1 MPLPKSKE
9 QGMNPVNKRRLK
21 LALRAIALLGLFGL
35 FVIFVFVLKVLG
47 EVPLERLEK
56 VASEMDAARGQNEIY
71 LAGQSVVEGGSVV
84 HRSDL
89 SLYALFSREDAVLRG
104 QIDQSAHAEFGPD
117 EDLELPPF
125 YRNNCPTIYCYQKR
139 IPFELI
145 PSPFWKGLIGIED
158 ARFLDH
164 AGVDLRSI
172 ARALVKDVIE
182 MRFVQGGSTVTQQL
196 VKNLFLS
203 NEKTIVR
210 KIKEVIV
217 ALYVEYK
224 YPKENILEAYFNEF
238 EWGALQ
244 GIKIKGLYSASLFY
258 FGKRPWEITPYEA
271 SILIGLLKGPYY
283 YRPLGRLDRLVS
295 RTEVVTKKLIE
306 LGLYTES
313 ELAPWTQAQWESF
326 QKRLQE
332 NEIQRPYYS
341 AWWLSRTSQGSAL
354 SAFEKLVLHRQVY
367 KVLKTYDQKEADL
380 AAKIVIGP
388 TPSEEGEEFVYYSK
402 FERNQHDAIYS
413 ERHQVGSTL
422 KPIAYGIYLSQ
433 GSMITDEVETRPFTL
448 KLKSGSWSPRE
459 SHKNIPAKM
468 TIAEALRDSL
478 NRPVIKLAEQY
489 GFDVIEEEMKA
500 YFGHLQTPLAEY
512 PAQLLGAIECTPSE
526 LFSAYQ
532 KFVSRACSSEAAPE
546 RSILLDVLA
555 DPETTTVRRR
565 VSRRMGEM
573 RFFGKTGTSN
583 NGQDNWFVGY
593 DGAKLAVIWVGNEGP
608 RGQSDLK
615 LYGSSTAF
623 EIYQGWL
630 EYRGRRI
637 NELQCAI
644 EQNDLG
650 K

>member
-9 QGMNPVNKRRLK
+9 QGMNPVNKRRLT
-21 LALRAIALLGLFGL
+21 LALRAMTLLGLFGL
-35 FVIFVFVLKVLG
+35 FVVFVFVLKVLG
-47 EVPLERLEK
+47 EVPLERLDK
-56 VASEMDAARGQNEIY
+56 VANELDAAKGQNEIY
-71 LAGQSVVEGGSVV
+71 LSGESIVEGGSIV

-89 SLYALFSREDAVLRG
+89 ALYALFAKEDRSLRT
-104 QIDQSAHAEFGPD
+104 QINENTSSEFAPD
-117 EDLELPPF
+117 ADLELPPF

-172 ARALVKDVIE
+172 ARALVRDVIE

-258 FGKRPWEITPYEA
+258 FAKRPWEITPYEA

-283 YRPLGRLDRLVS
+283 YRPLGRLDRLIS

-306 LGLYTES
+306 LGLYTAE
-313 ELAPWTQAQWESF
+313 ELAPWTQKQWESF
-326 QKRLQE
+326 QARLQK
-332 NEIQRPYYS
+332 NEVERPYYS
-341 AWWLSRTSQGSAL
+341 AWWLSRTGQETAL
-354 SAFEKLVLHRQVY
+354 SPFEKIVLHRQVY
-367 KVLKTYDQKEADL
+367 KVLKAHENKDLDL
-380 AAKIVIGP
+380 AAKVVIGS

-422 KPIAYGIYLSQ
+422 KPIAYGIYVSL
-433 GSMITDEVETRPFTL
+433 GSKIDDEVDTSPINL

-459 SHKNIPAKM
+459 SHKGIPEKM
-468 TIAEALRDSL
+468 TVAEALRDSL
-478 NRPVIKLAEQY
+478 NRPVIRLANQY
-489 GFDVIEEEMKA
+489 GFDVVEKELDS
-500 YFGHLQTPLAEY
+500 YFTNLQKPLGEY
-512 PAQLLGAIECTPSE
+512 PAQLLGAVESTPSE

-532 KFVSRACSSEAAPE
+532 KFVSRACSSDAAPE
-546 RSILLDVLA
+546 RSILLEVLA
-555 DPETTTVRRR
+555 DPELTTVRRR
-565 VSRRMGEM
+565 VSKRMGEM

-593 DGAKLAVIWVGNEGP
+593 DGSKLAVIWVGNEGP
-608 RGQSDLK
+608 RGENDLK

-637 NELQCAI
+637 NELQCVMGEI
-644 EQNDLG
+644 RQE

>member
-9 QGMNPVNKRRLK
+9 LGMNTANKKRLK
-21 LALRAIALLGLFGL
+21 LALRAITLIGLFSL
-35 FVIFVFVLKVLG
+35 FVVFIFVLKVLG
-47 EVPLERLEK
+47 EVPLERLDK
-56 VASEMDAARGQNEIY
+56 VANELDAAKGQNEIY
-71 LAGQSVVEGGSVV
+71 LEGDSLIENGSVV

-89 SLYALFSREDAVLRG
+89 ELYALFAKENRELKLKL
-104 QIDQSAHAEFGPD
+104 AESKSNELDPD
-117 EDLELPPF
+117 SDIELPPY

-172 ARALVKDVIE
+172 ARALVRDLIE
-182 MRFVQGGSTVTQQL
+182 MKFVQGGSTVTQQL

-203 NEKTIVR
+203 NEKTILR
-210 KIKEVIV
+210 KVKEVIV

-244 GIKIKGLYSASLFY
+244 GIKIKGLYAASLFY
-258 FGKRPWEITPYEA
+258 FGKRPWEISPYDA

-306 LGLYTES
+306 LGLYTEQ
-313 ELAPWTQAQWESF
+313 ELTPWSMEQWEKF
-326 QKRLQE
+326 QKKLQA
-332 NEIQRPYYS
+332 NEIERPYYS
-341 AWWLSRTSQGSAL
+341 AWWLSRTGEKTDL
-354 SAFEKLVLHRQVY
+354 TPFEKLVLHRQVY
-367 KVLKTYDQKEADL
+367 KVLKTYDAKEADL
-380 AAKIVIGP
+380 AAKVIIGQTP
-388 TPSEEGEEFVYYSK
+388 TEAGEEFVYYSK

-422 KPIAYGIYLSQ
+422 KPIAYGIYMSL
-433 GSMITDEVETRPFTL
+433 GSSIADEVETGPINL
-448 KLKSGSWSPRE
+448 KLKSGNWSPRE
-459 SHKNIPAKM
+459 SHTNIAPKM
-468 TIAEALRDSL
+468 SIAEALRDSL
-478 NRPVIKLAEQY
+478 NRPVIKLANQY
-489 GFDVIEEEMKA
+489 GFDVIEGELKS
-500 YFGHLQTPLAEY
+500 YFANLQTPLAEY

-532 KFVSRACSSEAAPE
+532 KFVARACSSEAAPE

-555 DPETTTVRRR
+555 DPELTTVRRR
-565 VSRRMGEM
+565 VSKRMGEM

-608 RGQSDLK
+608 RGEGDLK

-637 NELQCAI
+637 NELQCVNG
-644 EQNDLG
+644 ESTPG